1 MMHYMLKVYSPI
13 FLKAQQGAPMVVP
26 LSESTL
32 WTMTEAEGL
41 DTAFMELSAEATSE
55 ATAAM
60 SIQEDYDAREM
71 TFTLSV
77 KPLQHQEAW
86 VFASRY
92 LISDTPADLYCLEMP
107 GVYMKG
113 KIAGYSFNRYSDSV
127 TVDLSFQPVDR
138 FWHGDM
144 QVTLGGIPV
153 PEINVLSDVPCYPD
167 LLYEMNLVPDPLQG
181 YWWSRLQVRFSVPT
195 YTPSPYAEGVI
206 ESADEELL
214 DFDIEDLKIPSTAGF
229 TSFSISAYDKKASLS
244 WQQGGGPI
252 TTVDLTA
259 YIDWKTSTWGWVL
272 APGTVSITPRGY
284 WTNGIDSQYRD
295 WPAMKGTLTIHP
307 LWATWP
313 KELYDHGDGFIF
325 SPYLLPENIKEG
337 VVILGVKGELK
348 AALPDYTGD
357 YTVEISS
364 QEEKL
369 ETAGT
374 SMRDDL
380 TIQVVDDNLTPENIR
395 KGVSILDVEGTYG
408 GDPYTGP
415 TEVTPT
421 LEDQT
426 LPTEGTTLEQDI
438 TVKAIWPVDPADI
451 GYQLEGGEEGFIKDE
466 ITDVE
471 KGGPTMSIFI
481 THPGWYTGGV
491 KSRSRQA
498 VIAPQEKAKFIPE
511 NIRSGISLL
520 GVEGSYEGEVPESYP
535 GPYTVTPD
543 IAAQTLQ
550 TGGKVMDENL
560 QVEAISPVD
569 KQGGIEVWEKGTD
582 ILAAAPDSAI
592 TQRDQ
597 KIDLVPLISSSG
609 EGWYTPA
616 YTNAAKEYRVGISPT
631 ETAKIIPDNIKKG
644 TTILGIAGAF
654 EGEDSPLPWTDI
666 SDAGW
671 LVTRILFGST
681 SYNPTSQ
688 KNPFVASGETAFES
702 FYKTMG
708 MGMTGTPVNTS
719 FSSIP
724 TSMVITLDAPAPV
737 GIPVPV
743 TLYGVAGVTVGDES
757 FSYSCTG
764 KGEVDGSLFVF
775 TINCNL
781 LGTGKDF
788 PTVQDSALVSTTFT
802 FVEA

>member
-60 SIQEDYDAREM
+60 SIQQDYDVREM

-92 LISDTPADLYCLEMP
+92 LISDTPADLYCPEMP

-113 KIAGYSFNRYSDSV
+113 RIAGYSFSRYSDSV
-127 TVDLSFQPVDR
+127 TMELSFQPVDR

-206 ESADEELL
+206 EGADEELL

-284 WTNGIDSQYRD
+284 WTNGSDSQYSD
-295 WPAMKGTLTIHP
+295 WPGMKGTLTIHP

-337 VVILGVKGELK
+337 VVVLGVKGELK

-374 SMRDDL
+374 SLRDDL
-380 TIQVVDDNLTPENIR
+380 TIQVVDDNLTPENIK

-415 TEVTPT
+415 TEVSPS
-421 LEDQT
+421 LKKQT
-426 LPTEGTTLEQDI
+426 LPTAGKTVDTDI
-438 TVKAIWPVDPADI
+438 TIEPISPIDPSGAGFQVDFAHP
-451 GYQLEGGEEGFIKDE
+451 GEIKDE
-466 ITDVE
+466 ITDLD
-471 KGGPTMSIFI
+471 GGPALSLYINQ
-481 THPGWYTGGV
+481 PGWYTGGV
-491 KSRSRQA
+491 KGKSRQA
-498 VIAPQEKAKFIPE
+498 VIADSEKEKIIPG
-511 NIRSGISLL
+511 NIKNGVSIL
-520 GVEGSYEGEVPESYP
+520 GVAGTYEGEAIEEYQ

-543 IAAQTLQ
+543 TDPQALSTQ
-550 TGGKVMDENL
+550 GKKMTDD
-560 QVEAISPVD
+560 VEIGAISPINPLRGLEIY
-569 KQGGIEVWEKGTD
+569 QRGAD
-582 ILAAAPDSAI
+582 IMSTPPDFSI
-592 TQRDQ
+592 QTYRQ
-597 KIDLVPLISSSG
+597 KIQLSARPKSSG
-609 EGWYTPA
+609 EGWYTRSFQSQ
-616 YTNAAKEYRVGISPT
+616 EFRVGIDPEES
-631 ETAKIIPDNIKKG
+631 AKIVPQNIARG
-644 TTILGIAGAF
+644 ITILGVTGSADTIPGGNFPYPFTTNVQGNIFRVEVNNSPMTTGSSTNVTMNAF
-654 EGEDSPLPWTDI
+654 AVDGFPVSILVYGE
-666 SDAGW
+666 
-671 LVTRILFGST
+671 
-681 SYNPTSQ
+681 YPT
-688 KNPFVASGETAFES
+688 TAFP
-702 FYKTMG
+702 
-708 MGMTGTPVNTS
+708 TGTIYSMRIWINVDYS
-719 FSSIP
+719 DFSSEPSVPIP
-724 TSMVITLDAPAPV
+724 QCVATLISSDGAMKWTATATMSTDTVSSHIHRFVSGIMEV
-737 GIPVPV
+737 GVQHEDGDVLSFQCLIPF
-743 TLYGVAGVTVGDES
+743 Y
-757 FSYSCTG
+757 
-764 KGEVDGSLFVF
+764 
-775 TINCNL
+775 
-781 LGTGKDF
+781 
-788 PTVQDSALVSTTFT
+788 QR
-802 FVEA
+802 